1 MRRLERVLVVADEEF
16 RPRASS
22 TGLFTPSGDI
32 CEFGRMRSG
41 RDANLLVDV
50 APRRRGALS
59 GECPFG

>member
-1 MRRLERVLVVADEEF
+1 MRTRSSDQGVVHRLV
-16 RPRASS
+16 
-22 TGLFTPSGDI
+22 TPLGDI